1 MPKLP
6 KFQTDEELIAWFDTH
21 DTADYIDEME
31 EADETFAFLPTAF
44 ATRPVDLRLRAD
56 LFFAIER
63 LADLRGIAYQRL
75 MKDWLQEKRAQE
87 APELLL
93 HP

>member
-63 LADLRGIAYQRL
+63 LAD
-75 MKDWLQEKRAQE
+75 DVFHV
-87 APELLL
+87 APAAPPARQMTSAADSLLAG
-93 HP
+93 